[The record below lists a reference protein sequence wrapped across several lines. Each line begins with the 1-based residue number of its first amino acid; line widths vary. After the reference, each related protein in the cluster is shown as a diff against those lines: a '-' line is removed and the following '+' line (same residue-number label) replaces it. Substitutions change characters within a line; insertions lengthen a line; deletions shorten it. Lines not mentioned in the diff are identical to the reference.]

1 MRKKDKPQH
10 VNNQNMNDDYYKQQ
24 QAQQAYQQYLYQQQ
38 QAQQAQAYQQQLY
51 QQQLYQ
57 QQAYQQQTQQQIYQN
72 QTNPYQQSQ
81 TQKRRNQ
88 SSYPPQNVN
97 YNQGYPN
104 NHYTNSK
111 NVPKP
116 KRRGLV
122 GVFDNIIEVYG
133 KTIALVLIAMF
144 GVQMMTGVNVFGTLI
159 NLAFGKVGLVILL
172 LFILDKVFSL
182 LGSSLGSEVK
192 GVLGKCNDLKNSKF
206 RSDEVDEDYED
217 IIDEED
223 LKDVSAK
230 TVNTKAVNTKAVNTE
245 DVNTSGDKPSR
256 YSMPTQSYQQY
267 RTDTKRD
274 TINKRMDKV
283 REDTKGHNKNYRSGY
298 DKSQEV
304 EVSTLEDEMQGL
316 QEKYSLNSDNED
328 VTQDSR
334 FKKKVDVSKYITS
347 YAVEDD
353 ISEDDLLNFDLAS
366 EKLDFTSQP
375 DEPELEILELED
387 LTK

>member
-1 MRKKDKPQH
+1 
-10 VNNQNMNDDYYKQQ
+10 MNDDYYQQQ

-51 QQQLYQ
+51 QQQQAQQAQAYQQQLYQ
-57 QQAYQQQTQQQIYQN
+57 QQQAQQAQTQQQIYQN

-88 SSYPPQNVN
+88 PSYPLQNVN
-97 YNQGYPN
+97 YSQGYPN
-104 NHYTNSK
+104 NHYTSSK

-122 GVFDNIIEVYG
+122 GVFDNIIEMYG

-144 GVQMMTGVNVFGTLI
+144 GVQMMTGVNVFGTLM
-159 NLAFGKVGLVILL
+159 NLVFGKVGLVILL

-206 RSDEVDEDYED
+206 SSDEVAEDYED

-223 LKDVSAK
+223 LNSVSAK
-230 TVNTKAVNTKAVNTE
+230 TVNTKAVNTK

-283 REDTKGHNKNYRSGY
+283 REDTKDHNKNYRSGY

-304 EVSTLEDEMQGL
+304 EVSALEDEMQGV
-316 QEKYSLNSDNED
+316 QKKYSINSDDED
-328 VTQDSR
+328 VAQDSR